1 VKSKPDYCF
10 NSGCPLAVLCGGTFK
25 KGGKLQVC
33 NHHFGFHPED
43 GHCTVVDDEG
53 VLCECPGFQ
62 SKGKGFVLGVGDPE
76 KASLAVVLEAPGAE
90 EISFPL
96 DGPGAPGIIP
106 PDELER
112 RKREYAELG
121 DSRFIRVGAPV
132 VGKSGSLLNQ
142 WIFPKVGVRREEV
155 FIDNTLRCLPPKNK
169 QGQPYP
175 TGAERSQAEHCC
187 RHWDRVQRFD
197 ARMVE
202 VSLHPAGILREVTPL
217 PLLIRD
223 FEKAVSAIRQ
233 GYKTLMLLG
242 GKAAE
247 TFLGYAENV
256 TRWRGHYEVLTE
268 GVGGWYDRVVARVE
282 GKLKKGKKQKKVG
295 KAEAINRAVDGME
308 DILETPSMKLPK
320 VRRKRKS
327 VKQ

>member
-1 VKSKPDYCF
+1 M
-10 NSGCPLAVLCGGTFK
+10 
-25 KGGKLQVC
+25 
-33 NHHFGFHPED
+33 
-43 GHCTVVDDEG
+43 
-53 VLCECPGFQ
+53 
-62 SKGKGFVLGVGDPE
+62 
-76 KASLAVVLEAPGAE
+76 GA
-90 EISFPL
+90 
-96 DGPGAPGIIP
+96 G
-106 PDELER
+106 
-112 RKREYAELG
+112 
-121 DSRFIRVGAPV
+121 V

-295 KAEAINRAVDGME
+295 KAEAINRAVDGLE
-308 DILETPSMKLPK
+308 DILETPSTKLPK
-320 VRRKRKS
+320 VRRKRK
-327 VKQ
+327 K